1 MAPATVPFSHT
12 YLYDKEGQEGRC
24 LEVAHPVPPFDE
36 EGEEGGEEF

>member
-12 YLYDKEGQEGRC
+12 YLYDKEGQEGSC
-24 LEVAHPVPPFDE
+24 LKVTHPVPPFDE